1 MRKKEIILAVLAAA
15 KGAIHTPIQIQKL
28 LFLIDKKIP
37 NLINGPYFNFMPYSY
52 GPFDIEIYNLLEELA
67 QEEDVEIIS
76 TPNLRWSKYKLT
88 INGQKEGERILNTL
102 NKKVVE
108 YIETLSFFVR
118 SLSFAELVSTIYKE
132 FPEMKE
138 NSIFEG
144 YL

>member
-1 MRKKEIILAVLAAA
+1 MRKKEIILAVLSAA
-15 KGAIHTPIQIQKL
+15 KGAIHTPVQIQKL
-28 LFLIDKKIP
+28 LFLTDKKIP
-37 NLINGPYFNFMPYSY
+37 NLINGPYFTFIPYSY
-52 GPFDIEIYNLLEELA
+52 GPFDVEIYDLLEELA

-76 TPNLRWSKYKLT
+76 TPSLRWAKYQLT
-88 INGQKEGERILNTL
+88 INGQKKGERILNTL

-108 YIETLSFFVR
+108 YIKTLSSFVR

-144 YL
+144 